1 MEAARELCIAPES
14 IMAEIAK
21 SLNFT
26 SRNTKGAEVYSAT
39 KLKLPVWVV

>member
-1 MEAARELCIAPES
+1 MRKLCVAPES
-14 IMAEIAK
+14 IRAQTAK

-26 SRNTKGAEVYSAT
+26 GRNTMEAEVYSET

>member
-1 MEAARELCIAPES
+1 MRKLYIGLES
-14 IMAEIAK
+14 IRAETAK

-26 SRNTKGAEVYSAT
+26 GRNTTGREVYSAT